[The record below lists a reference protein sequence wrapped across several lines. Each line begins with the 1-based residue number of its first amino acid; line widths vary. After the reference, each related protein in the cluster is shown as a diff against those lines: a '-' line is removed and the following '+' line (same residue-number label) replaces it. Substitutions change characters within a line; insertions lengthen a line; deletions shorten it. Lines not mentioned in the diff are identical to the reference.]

1 MAVFLDDIITGFEK
15 DDSLG
20 VAGMQ
25 FSSRSKVSSVGMT
38 LNLVTTKA
46 VTESKVLCWLLWI
59 ICSPL
64 QPPELLLFGRL
75 GKDPHQ
81 DPP

>member
-25 FSSRSKVSSVGMT
+25 FNSRSKVSSVGMT
-38 LNLVTTKA
+38 LNL
-46 VTESKVLCWLLWI
+46 
-59 ICSPL
+59 
-64 QPPELLLFGRL
+64 FN
-75 GKDPHQ
+75 D
-81 DPP
+81 